1 MADVGLRVR
10 NQSGYIETTVTTR
23 LTKIIGKYDIP
34 LYDAVFSSNSWR
46 APAAAN
52 GGLVINEFSGGTPF
66 FYFLANGQRSFWG
79 MLMPSVT
86 ISGNSLTWK
95 WVDAAVNFHVRA
107 ELFNSANANVNA
119 VGGISLVYGVY
130 S

>member
-10 NQSGYIETTVTTR
+10 NPSGYVETTVTTR
-23 LTKIIGKYDIP
+23 LTKIIGKYNIP
-34 LYDAVFSSNSWR
+34 LYDAVFSSNMWR

-52 GGLVINEFSGGTPF
+52 GGLTIDEFSGGTPF
-66 FYFLANGQRSFWG
+66 FYFLSNGQRSFWG
-79 MLMPSVT
+79 LLLPSVT
-86 ISGNSLTWK
+86 ISTNSLSWN

-107 ELFNSANANVNA
+107 EIFNSANANVDA
-119 VGGISLVYGVY
+119 VGGVTLVYGIY